1 MEAELDTLCK
11 NIVTMHR
18 EGKPAKKAIQGAQEH
33 LNVMNKKLISF
44 YDLVRKDK
52 SIKKIVSK
60 ANLLEKILD
69 IKRKMGP
76 YYSIITELLKGT
88 VSNEKLAK
96 LLSLSYS
103 SSVKNSSLAKKLEQ
117 KVQRNIG
124 YIASIEEKIEKI
136 TKEKTEIYQKL
147 HKEANVEALEHF

>member
-1 MEAELDTLCK
+1 
-11 NIVTMHR
+11 
-18 EGKPAKKAIQGAQEH
+18 
-33 LNVMNKKLISF
+33 MNKKLISF

-117 KVQRNIG
+117 KV
-124 YIASIEEKIEKI
+124 
-136 TKEKTEIYQKL
+136 
-147 HKEANVEALEHF
+147 